1 MHYMRHFVV
10 NPIPGTSA
18 QMQVYLH
25 DPSYE
30 YVAHSSRPC
39 VVIFPGGSYRF
50 TADREAEPVALAFL
64 HAGFQV
70 CILRYSTR
78 PNDKLPFLGDTP
90 MREGAVAL
98 HYIRANAASW
108 CIDPEK
114 VSVCGFSAGG
124 HAAGCTGVFWNT
136 PHIPCNDRDSRPD
149 AMLLCYAVSSSG
161 AFAHRESFFNLTG
174 KLDICIENDA
184 YSLEKHITPSTPP
197 TFLWHTFQ
205 DSAVPVENALLL
217 ASALHAVGIPSE
229 LHAYGQGEHGLALCN
244 SETGIC
250 DTHAATWFSLA
261 VSWLER
267 IGLGPN

>member
-1 MHYMRHFVV
+1 MRHFVV

-50 TADREAEPVALAFL
+50 TAEREAEPVALAFL

-98 HYIRANAASW
+98 H
-108 CIDPEK
+108 
-114 VSVCGFSAGG
+114 
-124 HAAGCTGVFWNT
+124 TGECRQLV
-136 PHIPCNDRDSRPD
+136 H
-149 AMLLCYAVSSSG
+149 
-161 AFAHRESFFNLTG
+161 
-174 KLDICIENDA
+174 
-184 YSLEKHITPSTPP
+184 
-197 TFLWHTFQ
+197 
-205 DSAVPVENALLL
+205 
-217 ASALHAVGIPSE
+217 
-229 LHAYGQGEHGLALCN
+229 
-244 SETGIC
+244 
-250 DTHAATWFSLA
+250 
-261 VSWLER
+261 
-267 IGLGPN
+267 

>member
-1 MHYMRHFVV
+1 MRHFVV

-50 TADREAEPVALAFL
+50 TAEREAEPVALAFL

-78 PNDKLPFLGDTP
+78 PNDELPFLGDTP

-114 VSVCGFSAGG
+114 VSVCGFSVGG
-124 HAAGCTGVFWNT
+124 HAAGCTGVFW
-136 PHIPCNDRDSRPD
+136 
-149 AMLLCYAVSSSG
+149 
-161 AFAHRESFFNLTG
+161 
-174 KLDICIENDA
+174 K
-184 YSLEKHITPSTPP
+184 
-197 TFLWHTFQ
+197 
-205 DSAVPVENALLL
+205 
-217 ASALHAVGIPSE
+217 
-229 LHAYGQGEHGLALCN
+229 N
-244 SETGIC
+244 SE
-250 DTHAATWFSLA
+250 AEKSRTWFSASEKSKRMLPFRSSIR
-261 VSWLER
+261 VKNR
-267 IGLGPN
+267 GVR